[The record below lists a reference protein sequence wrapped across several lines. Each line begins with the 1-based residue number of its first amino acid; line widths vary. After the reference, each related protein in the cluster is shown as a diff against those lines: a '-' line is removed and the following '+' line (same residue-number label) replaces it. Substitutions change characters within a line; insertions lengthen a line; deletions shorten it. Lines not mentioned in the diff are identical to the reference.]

1 MILGDVL
8 HSDMRCNND
17 EQTFQG
23 KEGVE
28 SQKPETL
35 VLSKGSLELSNKNG
49 HRVPPEWIQ
58 PSEFASDLQPVRSP
72 TSHVEDE
79 QSRLRAAASAAGGD
93 SSSQL
98 DHRGDP
104 QSHHRDQGGAWHGT
118 RDRSQLHSTSHPH
131 DRDEQGQ
138 QEEGRLGQL
147 CGTQPGRPCHQ
158 QHDHCPDSACG
169 HQKDLHDH
177 QSQRFRPRGLWRAL
191 CSDLRSTPPVSGGLC
206 GVGQEDCQGRG
217 LRLQAGSPCFLVGD
231 SGPVPSSSF
240 NEANC
245 PGHQGHGGK
254 AQDLQPPRGGEPRV
268 SCKVSGSQEFHREL
282 HSPTSELSRIQRCLQ
297 FSRDSDGY
305 DQGPEGR
312 DPGDE
317 GDPGRK
323 SPSQEE
329 RKGGCQHELLQPGL
343 PVEDHSEPP
352 SFGTSRVKRYEES
365 GRLSLYGEWCP
376 LPEQKSRQLGHEAES
391 LLVNAFDTLVSDGR
405 LKLLEVACS
414 PNSVLSETMHKITKS
429 ESSARRCSLFN
440 GYDLGTNDGIHKV
453 IQDIDQ
459 LHPEHVWLSPECG
472 PFSVMQNIN
481 RRNESQKQ
489 QLTDKR
495 REALKQ
501 YVGCTLIYNY
511 CVQRGIHVTWEWS
524 QSCQAWRLPMLQ
536 ELVRR
541 IQPFFA
547 VVRGCRI
554 NLRSSKGDFLSK
566 GWKLMTTHQLLSK
579 RMNLPCQCPPS
590 VLHAKC
596 EGSETAKTA
605 FYTKEFA
612 ERVCKAVLQGLEKQ
626 DVLKELKG
634 ETTLVEG
641 FGNGVVCMCHEGSN
655 HNAKLTC
662 GACTSDTH
670 QVIRG
675 KTKADQGSSRPPNS
689 KDPKEEYGLVG
700 EGDPGDPEVRDERLE
715 GHLSKEEIRRK
726 LYLLHAATGHGP
738 TRHLIQSLRRRG
750 VHARVL
756 EEARKFE
763 CQVCKEKQRSQPRPR
778 SSLEPQPPKWS
789 TVACDMGSFE
799 HPQTKVKYQFL
810 IVIDEGSRFRVGR
823 ILGEGKKYHVGAA
836 QFLETFRECWA
847 QYFGLPHTLRVDP
860 DGTFRSAAVE
870 EFCDRHQI
878 FLDVI
883 PGEAHWKLAACEQ
896 AIRGTKEIMSKV
908 LMDDPELSV
917 SAALFEATR
926 TFNSRDMI
934 RGYSPIQHALG
945 RSPDFQDRLFPHDL
959 PNSPDVLIENADGEM
974 ARNLKRMKVAHEAF
988 LDWTNQ
994 QRLTRAANSRSRNV
1008 QSYHPGDLVYIWR
1021 QQVSGQSSVK
1031 GGSFIGPAR
1040 LLALEEHR
1048 STDGTRKQG
1057 STAWCVRGRRLLKCC
1072 LEQLRPATERETI
1085 LAELERDAHEDWDF
1099 QKVAKELGGNEYLDV
1114 SAEVPSPQEWEHD
1127 QDPTHVW
1134 QPLTRCSRKR
1144 SARAEELN
1152 EGSRPSGVRRET
1164 GLRSGE
1170 GRNRSR
1176 SPLRGSDN
1184 ELGLDFEDE
1193 PASNRPRLSVEE
1205 NSFVD
1210 SFGTGEN
1217 WWDKTDLN
1225 LTSNP
1230 IENSFWAEADA
1241 AVEVSIEMPTTRSS
1255 TERALQDLPAFL
1267 AANLKRRTAVEVH
1280 EKHLSPEE
1288 RQLFDQSKTV
1298 EVTNFIASKAFE
1310 VIPDHLKP
1318 SASQAIRMRW
1328 ILTWKYKDDG
1338 SKRAKAR
1345 AVLLGYQD
1353 PCYEHRSTTSPT
1365 TTKQTRQL
1373 QLQLAA
1379 TFGFRMLK
1387 GDVTGAF
1394 LQSRPYPDELFCI
1407 PTPEICQAMGIP
1419 KESIT
1424 KVKKA
1429 CYGLVD
1435 APLEWYRS
1443 ICLFFQRIGLKKCWA
1458 DPCCWI
1464 FQDYQGIQGIIS
1476 AHVDDFLFSG
1486 NSSNKS
1492 WQAILDAIKTEFK
1505 WGDWESERFIQC
1517 GVLIEQNSDSS
1528 FTLSQR
1534 KFVEDLKYINL
1545 RASRKADRQAPTDE
1559 WEKTQ
1564 LRALL
1569 GGVSWHAQQVAPHFA
1584 ADVGFLLSE
1593 VNKSTID
1600 TIYRANKLLD
1610 HVKSMKDHKMKIHPI
1625 PREELAAYVWVDAG
1639 SQNRP
1644 DGSST
1649 QGIIVGIASKDLL
1662 KGLVKPIS
1670 MVVWHS
1676 QKIDRKCRSPGA
1688 AEAIAA
1694 VNGED
1699 ALFYVRFQLSE
1710 MLGNPVD
1717 VRAINQTVNKISG
1730 CLVTDS
1736 RNVYDK
1742 LETETFNIRGAEKR
1756 TDIEMLALK
1765 EAQERNQVKIRW
1777 VHGEAQLSNGLTKA
1791 LEHKQL
1797 DLFYKMDQSWRLVED
1812 DEKASARRRKSLGL
1826 APLEER
1832 KETKEFP
1839 GKSGVKAT
1847 EMNSN

>member
-1 MILGDVL
+1 
-8 HSDMRCNND
+8 
-17 EQTFQG
+17 
-23 KEGVE
+23 
-28 SQKPETL
+28 
-35 VLSKGSLELSNKNG
+35 
-49 HRVPPEWIQ
+49 
-58 PSEFASDLQPVRSP
+58 
-72 TSHVEDE
+72 
-79 QSRLRAAASAAGGD
+79 
-93 SSSQL
+93 
-98 DHRGDP
+98 
-104 QSHHRDQGGAWHGT
+104 
-118 RDRSQLHSTSHPH
+118 
-131 DRDEQGQ
+131 
-138 QEEGRLGQL
+138 
-147 CGTQPGRPCHQ
+147 
-158 QHDHCPDSACG
+158 
-169 HQKDLHDH
+169 
-177 QSQRFRPRGLWRAL
+177 
-191 CSDLRSTPPVSGGLC
+191 
-206 GVGQEDCQGRG
+206 
-217 LRLQAGSPCFLVGD
+217 
-231 SGPVPSSSF
+231 
-240 NEANC
+240 
-245 PGHQGHGGK
+245 
-254 AQDLQPPRGGEPRV
+254 
-268 SCKVSGSQEFHREL
+268 
-282 HSPTSELSRIQRCLQ
+282 
-297 FSRDSDGY
+297 
-305 DQGPEGR
+305 
-312 DPGDE
+312 
-317 GDPGRK
+317 
-323 SPSQEE
+323 
-329 RKGGCQHELLQPGL
+329 
-343 PVEDHSEPP
+343 
-352 SFGTSRVKRYEES
+352 
-365 GRLSLYGEWCP
+365 
-376 LPEQKSRQLGHEAES
+376 
-391 LLVNAFDTLVSDGR
+391 
-405 LKLLEVACS
+405 
-414 PNSVLSETMHKITKS
+414 MHKITKD

-459 LHPEHVWLSPECG
+459 FHPEHVWLSPVCG
-472 PFSVMQNIN
+472 PFSVMQNVN
-481 RRNESQKQ
+481 QRTDLQKQ
-489 QLTDKR
+489 NLAEKR

-501 YVGCTLIYNY
+501 YVGCVLIYNY

-536 ELVRR
+536 ELIRR
-541 IQPFFA
+541 VQPFFA

-554 NLRSSKGDFLSK
+554 NLRSSKGDFVSK

-579 RMNLPCQCPPS
+579 RMNLPCQCPPN
-590 VLHAKC
+590 VFHAKC

-605 FYTKEFA
+605 YYTKEFA

-634 ETTLVEG
+634 ETVLVEG
-641 FGNGVVCMCHEGSN
+641 FGNGPFCLCKEGLRHDAN
-655 HNAKLTC
+655 LKC
-662 GACTSDTH
+662 GSC
-670 QVIRG
+670 IRKTQQTLKG
-675 KTKADQGSSRPPNS
+675 KPKESCDCKGTPNS
-689 KDPKEEYGLVG
+689 REQVDSYGLVG
-700 EGDPGDPEVRDERLE
+700 DGDLGDPEDMRDNLE

-738 TRHLIQSLRRRG
+738 TRHLIQALRRRG
-750 VHARVL
+750 VNARVL
-756 EEARKFE
+756 EEAKKFE

-789 TVACDMGSFE
+789 TVASDMGSFE
-799 HPQTKVKYQFL
+799 HPITKVTHQFM

-823 ILGEGKKYHVGAA
+823 VLGEGRKFHVGAA

-847 QYFGLPHTLRVDP
+847 QYFGLPHTLRLDP

-870 EFCDRHQI
+870 EYCDRHQI

-896 AIRGTKEIMSKV
+896 AIRGTKEIMAKV
-908 LMDDPELSV
+908 LLDDPELSM
-917 SAALFEATR
+917 SEALFEATR
-926 TFNSRDMI
+926 TFNSRELI

-945 RSPDFQDRLFPHDL
+945 RSPDFHDRLFPHEL
-959 PNSPDVLIENADGEM
+959 PNSPDVLVENADGEM
-974 ARNLKRMKVAHEAF
+974 ARNLKRIKIAQEAF
-988 LDWTNQ
+988 LDWTNR
-994 QRLTRAANSRSRNV
+994 QRLTRAANSRSRNL
-1008 QSYHPGDLVYIWR
+1008 QSYEPGDLVYIWR
-1021 QQVSGQSSVK
+1021 QQVSGQRSSK
-1031 GGSFIGPAR
+1031 GGSFIGPSR
-1040 LLALEEHR
+1040 LLAIEEHR
-1048 STDGTRKQG
+1048 SADGTRKQG

-1085 LAELERDAHEDWDF
+1085 LAELDRDAHEDWDF
-1099 QKVAKELGGNEYLDV
+1099 QKVARELGGNEFLDV
-1114 SAEVPSPQEWEHD
+1114 SAEVPTPQEWEHD
-1127 QDPTHVW
+1127 QDPTQVW
-1134 QPLTRCSRKR
+1134 QPLTRCNRKR
-1144 SARAEELN
+1144 AAREEELRV
-1152 EGSRPSGVRRET
+1152 EPHPSGVRV
-1164 GLRSGE
+1164 GGGSSGSRSG
-1170 GRNRSR
+1170 NRSR
-1176 SPLRGSDN
+1176 SPFRGPDVSSDVGI
-1184 ELGLDFEDE
+1184 EQATG
-1193 PASNRPRLSVEE
+1193 RPRLAVEE
-1205 NSFVD
+1205 GSFVD
-1210 SFGTGEN
+1210 SFGVGEH
-1217 WWDKTDLN
+1217 WWESTDLN
-1225 LTSNP
+1225 HNSNP
-1230 IENSFWAEADA
+1230 VENSFWAEADA
-1241 AVEVSIEMPTTRSS
+1241 AVEVCIEMPTTRSS

-1288 RQLFDQSKTV
+1288 RQLFDQSKAV

-1310 VIPDHLKP
+1310 VIPSHLKP
-1318 SASQAIRMRW
+1318 SSSQAIRMRW
-1328 ILTWKYKDDG
+1328 ILTWKYKEDG
-1338 SKRAKAR
+1338 SKKAKAR

-1379 TFGFRMLK
+1379 TFGFRMFK

-1394 LQSRPYPDELFCI
+1394 LQSRPYPDDLFCI

-1443 ICLFFQRIGLKKCWA
+1443 ICLFFQRIGLKKCWS

-1464 FQDYQGIQGIIS
+1464 YQDEKGVQGIIS

-1486 NSSNKS
+1486 SSNHEG
-1492 WQAILDAIKTEFK
+1492 WQAILKSIKSEFK
-1505 WGDWESERFIQC
+1505 WGDWESDKFVQC

-1528 FTLSQR
+1528 FALSQR

-1545 RASRKADRQAPTDE
+1545 RASRKSDRQAPTDD

-1610 HVKSMKDHKMKIHPI
+1610 HVKSMKDHRMKIHAI
-1625 PREELAAYVWVDAG
+1625 PKEELAAFVWVDAG

-1662 KGLVKPIS
+1662 EGMVKPIS

-1676 QKIDRKCRSPGA
+1676 QKIERKCRSPGA

-1710 MLGNPVD
+1710 MLGSKVD
-1717 VRAINQTVNKISG
+1717 VRAINQTVNEING

-1765 EAQERNQVKIRW
+1765 EAQERNQVRIRW
-1777 VHGEAQLSNGLTKA
+1777 VHGEAQLSNGLTKP

-1812 DEKASARRRKSLGL
+1812 DEKASARRRKALGL

-1832 KETKEFP
+1832 KESKEFP
-1839 GKSGVKAT
+1839 GKGGDQAEECKP
-1847 EMNSN
+1847 N